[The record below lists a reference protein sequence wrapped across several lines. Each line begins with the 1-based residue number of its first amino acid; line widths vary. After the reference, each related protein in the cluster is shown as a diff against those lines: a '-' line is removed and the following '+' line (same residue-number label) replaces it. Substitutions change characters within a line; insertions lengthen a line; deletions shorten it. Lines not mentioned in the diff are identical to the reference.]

1 MCASKCFKFDDER
14 LYSVLGAREIVVK
27 ALSKVAVVVVV
38 VVVVIVVVVVCA
50 NSSMELELN
59 SKSYF

>member
-38 VVVVIVVVVVCA
+38 VVVVIVVVVVL
-50 NSSMELELN
+50 SLIHI
-59 SKSYF
+59 

>member
-38 VVVVIVVVVVCA
+38 VVIVVVVVCA

>member
-38 VVVVIVVVVVCA
+38 VVVIVVVVVCV